1 MKKLLLLITLSIFN
15 LGLSQQS
22 GKIIYK
28 LVKAGNTAKA
38 EEISKERGE
47 AAYQRL
53 LKNDEKIYE
62 IGKDFNYDLLFNPNE
77 SRYEW
82 EEEMRDETVSPY
94 LFILAKLK
102 GGGMSV
108 KYQNRKDSLIMSQ
121 FMSPVT
127 HQLYRETSSLYKYNW
142 KITQETDTILG
153 YPVIKAVSG
162 HLIAWF
168 TPNIPVPFGPN
179 GYGGLP
185 GMILKIK
192 NDYKLASLY
201 ELVAVKIKFYKKP
214 IKIKK
219 PKKGI
224 LRTQEAG
231 RAARIKEMN
240 R

>member
-1 MKKLLLLITLSIFN
+1 MKKIALLIILSLFN

-22 GKIIYK
+22 GKITFK
-28 LVKAGNTAKA
+28 FKKNKHFQ
-38 EEISKERGE
+38 K
-47 AAYQRL
+47 Q
-53 LKNDEKIYE
+53 LKNDNSQNSRKISEKVFSIA
-62 IGKDFNYDLLFNPNE
+62 KDFNFILNFNPDE

-82 EEEMRDETVSPY
+82 EEEMRDETIP
-94 LFILAKLK
+94 LAFWNLAKNR
-102 GGGMSV
+102 GGGLSV
-108 KYQNRKDSLIMSQ
+108 AYQNRKDSLIMRQ
-121 FMSPVT
+121 FKSPVT
-127 HQLYRETSSLYKYNW
+127 HQLYRDTSSLYKFNW

-153 YPVIKAVSG
+153 FPVIKAVNG

-179 GYGGLP
+179 DFGGLP

-224 LRTQEAG
+224 LRTEEEG